1 MHFSL
6 PRLPAFAVLCGPGSG
21 RASPLAVGAAK
32 ASIGHGEAA
41 SGQSGVQRLAAAL
54 GRLSTGG
61 NAQLRRLNPL
71 VGELWKGAAAALSAQ
86 PVRAISVHGAHVNL
100 SSIPRP

>member
-1 MHFSL
+1 M
-6 PRLPAFAVLCGPGSG
+6 
-21 RASPLAVGAAK
+21 GAAK

-54 GRLSTGG
+54 GRLSAGG

-71 VGELWKGAAAALSAQ
+71 VGELWKGAAAAALSAQ
-86 PVRAISVHGAHVNL
+86 PVQAICVYGPHVNL
-100 SSIPRP
+100 SSNPRP